1 MTSSTPE
8 SHSSAVVTEIPETGI
23 RRIVLNRPDRLNT
36 MNEALLV
43 GLHRELQ
50 AASADSS
57 CRVVV
62 LTGAGRAFCAG
73 ADLTERGEPA
83 INPLSGEPRSR
94 VRTTFDRQHLIASL
108 ITEMRAMP
116 QPIVV
121 AVNGAATGGGI
132 ALVLGS
138 DVRLAGRSARFGVAF
153 IRAGFSACDIGTSW
167 LLPRVVGVA
176 RAQELMLTGRVFDV
190 DEAERIG
197 LVVEVHDDDALAE
210 AALAKARQIMLNGPW
225 QVALTKQ
232 GMWSALEMPALATA
246 IEYENR
252 QQILTSMTKDGA
264 ESRAAFF
271 EKRPPRYVND

>member
-8 SHSSAVVTEIPETGI
+8 SHSSAVVTEFPEAGI

-83 INPLSGEPRSR
+83 INPLSGETRSR